1 MTPKLS
7 KILKNTKMTVSK
19 HSPEILTGIGVAGMI
34 GTVVLAVKATP
45 KAIMLMEDAE
55 QDKGEPLTAPEKVKA
70 CYKCY
75 IPAVVSGATSIACV
89 IGANSVNAR
98 RNAAIATAYKLSET
112 AFTEYKQQVVET
124 IGEKKAK
131 VVKEKVA
138 KKKLEK
144 NPVTSNQIIITEK
157 GNTLCYDSISGR
169 YFKSDIETIK
179 KAVNE
184 LNSRMVGGEM
194 YISLTEYYT
203 EIGLQPTLVSD
214 ELGWNLNHE
223 GVIELDFSS
232 MIAEDGTPCIVVD
245 YMVAP
250 RYDYHKLA

>member
-45 KAIMLMEDAE
+45 KALMLMEDAE

>member
-34 GTVVLAVKATP
+34 GTVMLAVKATP
-45 KAIMLMEDAE
+45 KALMLMEDAE